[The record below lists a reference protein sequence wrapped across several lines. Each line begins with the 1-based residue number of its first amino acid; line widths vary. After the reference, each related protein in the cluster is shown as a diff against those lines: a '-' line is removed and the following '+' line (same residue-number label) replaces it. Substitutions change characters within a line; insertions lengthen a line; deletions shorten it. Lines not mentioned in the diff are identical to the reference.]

1 MGLAVHPD
9 KKRKNLNYVWSLK
22 DNHMIDQA
30 IVSFS
35 IAGPEADD
43 KSYALFGGINQ
54 DQIVGGIDGLKKIST
69 MSYRPDWTNSVKQWA
84 VEGRN
89 MLYGGDELRIG
100 KESKF
105 PAIIDTGS
113 SNFGVPEKMFNQLR
127 EGWDKDIGG

>member
-22 DNHMIDQA
+22 DNHMIDWA

-54 DQIVGGIDGLKKIST
+54 D
-69 MSYRPDWTNSVKQWA
+69 
-84 VEGRN
+84 
-89 MLYGGDELRIG
+89 
-100 KESKF
+100 
-105 PAIIDTGS
+105 
-113 SNFGVPEKMFNQLR
+113 
-127 EGWDKDIGG
+127 